1 MERLPFLLRRSA
13 VALDQLVSQV
23 LARSGL
29 EDVSATGVH
38 VLALVRRG
46 RPASAVADA
55 LRISPQATGRVV
67 ARLEQQGWCRYPHI
81 FDGRAMMV
89 DDGGGGSGGQCRPRG
104 GGGGL
109 HVIGDD
115 LEPQRLTALVRDIED
130 LAEVGEARHPWAC
143 R

>member
-1 MERLPFLLRRSA
+1 MRRLPGERGSPVEVERLPFLLRRSA

-67 ARLEQQGWCRYPHI
+67 ARLEQQGLVCRYPHI

-89 DDGGGGSGGQCRPRG
+89 DDGGGGSGGQPVPSARRWRRPS
-104 GGGGL
+104 
-109 HVIGDD
+109 
-115 LEPQRLTALVRDIED
+115 T
-130 LAEVGEARHPWAC
+130 
-143 R
+143 

>member
-1 MERLPFLLRRSA
+1 VERLPFLLRRSA

-67 ARLEQQGWCRYPHI
+67 ARLEQQGLVCRYPHI
-81 FDGRAMMV
+81 FDGRA
-89 DDGGGGSGGQCRPRG
+89 GG
-104 GGGGL
+104 
-109 HVIGDD
+109 
-115 LEPQRLTALVRDIED
+115 
-130 LAEVGEARHPWAC
+130 
-143 R
+143 